1 VKVTPDTGTP
11 VAPLA
16 GNNPEVVVDVVV
28 MGVGVAVITVKVT
41 VWLVIPDRAAV
52 ILVLPTASA
61 VAVPLAEMVAIFVSE
76 LVHVTCEDISTPER
90 PSE

>member
-1 VKVTPDTGTP
+1 
-11 VAPLA
+11 
-16 GNNPEVVVDVVV
+16 
-28 MGVGVAVITVKVT
+28 
-41 VWLVIPDRAAV
+41 
-52 ILVLPTASA
+52 